1 MVCHWK
7 APKHVSAK
15 AGNNRKLKSNSA
27 LLTAVAVLGWGT
39 VAHYLWLAAARLF
52 IYPRSLDP
60 HQT

>member
-1 MVCHWK
+1 LLGHSSVN
-7 APKHVSAK
+7 PYDTTTE
-15 AGNNRKLKSNSA
+15 NSA

-39 VAHYLWLAAARLF
+39 VAHELWLAAARIF